1 MDKLVEQKIREF
13 AFTYIGNQIQSQHP
27 YALAARDGV
36 ITFDDL
42 FFLGAVDAVQSQ
54 TLQALVEMGSAPL
67 YTEKTEQRDV
77 LFVVQDDRYFQE
89 KVSNIGYNLL
99 AEMYKCTPQ
108 ASEDRFYDV
117 HRKITEFHNQNLRK
131 KLID

>member
-1 MDKLVEQKIREF
+1 MNKTVEQKIREF
-13 AFTYIGNQIQSQHP
+13 ALAYVGNHIQSQHP

-67 YTEKTEQRDV
+67 CTEKTEQGDTP
-77 LFVVQDDRYFQE
+77 FIVQDERDFRDRIG
-89 KVSNIGYNLL
+89 NIGYRLL
-99 AEMYKCTPQ
+99 AEMYRCSSQ
-108 ASEDRFYDV
+108 SAEERFYDIQ
-117 HRKITEFHNQNLRK
+117 RKVTEFHNQNLRK
-131 KLID
+131 RDH